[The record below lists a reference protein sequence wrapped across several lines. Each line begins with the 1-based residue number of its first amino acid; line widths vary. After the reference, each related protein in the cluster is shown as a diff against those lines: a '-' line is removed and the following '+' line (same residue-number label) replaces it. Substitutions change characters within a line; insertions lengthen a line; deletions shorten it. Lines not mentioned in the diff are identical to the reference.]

1 MAEGR
6 VSPGMKRASIYVVAL
21 LAFAAAYWYFRRPPS
36 KKVAA
41 DAPPPPAKVVA
52 APEPGGESPSTPAA
66 GPTRTVDHVTKL
78 ATPEER
84 KRLAERIAA
93 AQTARADA
101 GRAATRAPAPPALPA
116 EALESE
122 AAPISKTAIRD
133 AMREVIPHLTECYD
147 AAIPDLPGNELQLV
161 AELTLTG
168 DPDIGTIIDAKELA
182 DKQGNKLPARFDDC
196 LRTTFQSLALPP
208 LAEGDTVSV
217 HYPFLFS
224 H

>member
-6 VSPGMKRASIYVVAL
+6 VSPGMKRVWVVVAL
-21 LAFAAAYWYFRRPPS
+21 AAIVVAVWYLRRPPS
-36 KKVAA
+36 RTAA
-41 DAPPPPAKVVA
+41 SDGPRPAKVVA
-52 APEPGGESPSTPAA
+52 APAASGVSPSTPAG
-66 GPTRTVDHVTKL
+66 GPVRAVDHVTRL

-84 KRLAERIAA
+84 ERLAEQIAA
-93 AQTARADA
+93 AQSARIAA

-116 EALESE
+116 EAVESE
-122 AAPISKTAIRD
+122 DAPISKTAIRD
-133 AMREVIPHLTECYD
+133 AMREVIPHITECYE

-168 DPDIGTIIDAKELA
+168 DPDIGTVIDAKQLA
-182 DKQGNKLPARFDDC
+182 DKQGNQLPAKFDDC

-208 LAEGDTVSV
+208 LQEGDTVSV
-217 HYPFLFS
+217 HYPFAFS

>member
-6 VSPGMKRASIYVVAL
+6 VSPGMKRASIVVAL
-21 LAFAAAYWYFRRPPS
+21 AAIIGAIWYLRRPS
-36 KKVAA
+36 STTAA
-41 DAPPPPAKVVA
+41 SDALRPAKVVA
-52 APEPGGESPSTPAA
+52 EPTAGGESPSTPAA
-66 GPTRTVDHVTKL
+66 GPTRTVDHVTRL
-78 ATPEER
+78 ATREER
-84 KRLAERIAA
+84 KRLADQIAA
-93 AQTARADA
+93 AQTARAAA
-101 GRAATRAPAPPALPA
+101 GRAATRAPAPPSLPA
-116 EALESE
+116 EVVESE
-122 AAPISKTAIRD
+122 EAPISKATIRD

-168 DPDIGTIIDAKELA
+168 DPDIGTVIDAKELA
-182 DKQGNKLPARFDDC
+182 DKQGNKLPAKFDDC

-217 HYPFLFS
+217 HCPFLFS